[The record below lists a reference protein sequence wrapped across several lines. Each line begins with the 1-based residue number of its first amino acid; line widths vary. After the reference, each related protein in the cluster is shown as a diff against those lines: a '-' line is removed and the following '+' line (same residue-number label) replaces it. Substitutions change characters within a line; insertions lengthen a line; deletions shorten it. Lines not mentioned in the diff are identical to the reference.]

1 MKILITGSSGFLGSH
16 LLPLIKKKFKNS
28 NIFCTKHAIHD
39 LTKLKN
45 WEDILKKFKADYI
58 IHLAALSGGIG
69 INTIKPADFFYVN
82 SKLVSNLFEAAAK
95 YKIKKIIY
103 PFGGCSYPANVISPI
118 SENKLWDGYPQE
130 NSAGYSVAKKIG
142 VTAAYSYKKQ
152 YGINTL
158 LVIPGNM
165 YGEFDNFKLDES
177 HVIPALIRRFY
188 EAKILNKRKV
198 KIWGSGKAIR
208 DFVYAGDVAKNI
220 INLMQNNK
228 SYNFPINISSGSKTS
243 IKKLVN
249 LIRKKIQ
256 YRGEIFWDIS
266 KPEGQL
272 EKIFSVNKLKKFNKK
287 YKPLS
292 LEDGLDRTI
301 FWFAKEYDK
310 KSKRLRI

>member
-1 MKILITGSSGFLGSH
+1 MYFGLSEEQESIQDFV
-16 LLPLIKKKFKNS
+16 KKFLDDNATVGEIRKIANGEGEEIEK
-28 NIFCTKHAIHD
+28 NIF
-39 LTKLKN
+39 N
-45 WEDILKKFKADYI
+45 GIL
-58 IHLAALSGGIG
+58 
-69 INTIKPADFFYVN
+69 
-82 SKLVSNLFEAAAK
+82 NL
-95 YKIKKIIY
+95 
-103 PFGGCSYPANVISPI
+103 
-118 SENKLWDGYPQE
+118 
-130 NSAGYSVAKKIG
+130 
-142 VTAAYSYKKQ
+142 
-152 YGINTL
+152 GINTL

-188 EAKILNKRKV
+188 EAKILNKQKV